1 MKYGRIVILGLLWII
16 LIPLIGYFVLP
27 ISSPLPESK
36 VFGSPL
42 DWLGFWPMHLSAGG
56 TIFLAYLTYK
66 TLKQN
71 EFLIKQSKTPQLS
84 CALSIEKTGV
94 GIKIINTSPTPA
106 HSVKIRLYNK
116 TKHDIIQ
123 GFEEICHNLELMTFE
138 IPALGEKVIDI
149 YGIEPHKV
157 GNYEG
162 YLTVS
167 LCYHGVEESFDL
179 YLKEINVT
187 KWK

>member
-1 MKYGRIVILGLLWII
+1 M
-16 LIPLIGYFVLP
+16 
-27 ISSPLPESK
+27 
-36 VFGSPL
+36 
-42 DWLGFWPMHLSAGG
+42 
-56 TIFLAYLTYK
+56 
-66 TLKQN
+66 
-71 EFLIKQSKTPQLS
+71 IKQSKIPQLS

-94 GIKIINTSPTPA
+94 GIKIINTSPAPA
-106 HSVKIRLYNK
+106 HSVKIRLDNK
-116 TKHDIIQ
+116 TKQKTIQ
-123 GFEEICHNLELMTFE
+123 GFKEICHNLELMTFE

-162 YLTVS
+162 YFTVS